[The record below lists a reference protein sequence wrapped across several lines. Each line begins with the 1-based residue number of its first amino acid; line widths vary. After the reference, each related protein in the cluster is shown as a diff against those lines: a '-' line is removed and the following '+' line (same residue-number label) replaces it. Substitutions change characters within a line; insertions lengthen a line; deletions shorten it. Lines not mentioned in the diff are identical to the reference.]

1 MPKVT
6 VIIPLYNKQA
16 EIARA
21 IGSVLAQTHTDVTV
35 LVVDDASTDGSA
47 GIVKQM
53 GDPRVVLSRQEHRG
67 AASARN
73 RGIKEARTDLIA
85 FLDADDEWKPGFLET
100 TLALAER
107 YPDAGLWATAFEEV
121 SEDGRRR
128 ERLGFSRVPTR
139 PEGGLID
146 DFFLS
151 MLKFPPVCSSNVV
164 ARKAIFEEIGGFP
177 EAEVLG
183 EDWDTWARVALRY
196 KIGFSPAVEMIYH
209 ADASNRAEKAQRF
222 HGVETTLTRT
232 LRAALAENR
241 FMTTKR
247 RSVELFLGKHL
258 LKVAQHC
265 LEAGNTTRAREL
277 ICEAG
282 ALHAFP
288 AKRCRLWLRSLQSR
302 N

>member
-1 MPKVT
+1 MPNVT
-6 VIIPLYNKQA
+6 AIIPLYNKRA

-21 IGSVLAQTHTDVTV
+21 IGSVLAQTHPDVTV
-35 LVVDDASTDGSA
+35 LVVDDASTDGSDE
-47 GIVKQM
+47 IVRQH
-53 GDPRVVLSRQEHRG
+53 GNPRVVLVRQEHRG
-67 AASARN
+67 AAAARN

-85 FLDADDEWKPGFLET
+85 FLDADDEWKPDFLKT

-128 ERLGFSRVPTR
+128 ERLGFRRVPAR

-151 MLKFPPVCSSNVV
+151 MLKFPPVCSSNVLG
-164 ARKAIFEEIGGFP
+164 RKSIFEKTGGFP
-177 EAEVLG
+177 EAEVLA
-183 EDWDTWARVALRY
+183 EDWDTWTRIALRY
-196 KIGFSPAVEMIYH
+196 KIAFSPTIEMIYH
-209 ADASNRAEKAQRF
+209 ADASNRAEKSQRF
-222 HGVETTLTRT
+222 HGVETTLART

-241 FMTTKR
+241 FATTKR

-258 LKVAQHC
+258 LKIAKHC
-265 LEAGNTTRAREL
+265 LEAGHTARTREL
-277 ICEAG
+277 IWEAG

-288 AKRCRLWLRSLQSR
+288 AKRFKLWLNTLA
-302 N
+302 